1 MGSQTKSSL
10 LAWWWPFT
18 VETCSHS
25 VTYCV
30 HYITILMLCTDGKQY
45 IVQLLYNGM
54 ASVKLREN
62 VYRIQLAQ
70 NSFWRRDFLITIKHL
85 SIPSVFRPTATTC
98 QGWRHTDYT
107 YEHSFFGAF
116 AKLQTATIS
125 FVMSVCPYVSVSVR
139 PLGTNRLRLDGFSLK
154 VIMGIFEYLFLLV
167 S

>member
-70 NSFWRRDFLITIKHL
+70 NCFWWWDCLNKIKHL
-85 SIPSVFRPTATTC
+85 SIPSLFRPTATTC

-107 YEHSFFGAF
+107 YEHSFLGAF

-125 FVMSVCPYVSVSVR
+125 FVMSACLSVCPMSVYLSVR
-139 PLGTNRLRLDGFSLK
+139 LEQIGSDWMDFH
-154 VIMGIFEYLFLLV
+154 
-167 S
+167 